1 MRGSSAIF
9 TTLALGIVAYLMYVC
24 NTMGLDMVV
33 KEVGDFSIIFSSI
46 ILDSIPFIIIGSIV
60 SAVIQLFISEELIEK
75 IIPKNSVVG
84 YIGAALIGI
93 IFPVCE
99 CAIVPITRRLIKKGV
114 PVGLGITFMLSVPIV
129 NPVVIMSTYYAFYDK
144 QSMVLIRTIG
154 GFACAIIIGI
164 IVNAIQGNEE
174 CLAKGFLGDDNYC
187 SCGCNSIVDCDN
199 KLIALIEN
207 TNREFMDITRY
218 LILGAALSSMFQIA
232 ESKIAFT
239 FITENKVL
247 AIVFMMFLGVAL
259 SLCSE
264 ADAFVGK
271 SFLETYSF
279 SGVVGFLLI
288 GPMLD
293 LKNLIMLTGAF
304 KKEFISKLSF
314 VTLGVVFI
322 VSCMFMICGV

>member
-1 MRGSSAIF
+1 MKGSSAIF
-9 TTLALGIVAYLMYVC
+9 TFLAAGIILYLIYVC
-24 NTMGLDMVV
+24 KTMGLDIVL
-33 KEVGDFSIIFSSI
+33 KEVGDFSIIFTSI

-60 SAVIQLFISEELIEK
+60 SAVIQLFISEELIERV
-75 IIPKNSVVG
+75 IPKSNIIG
-84 YIGAALIGI
+84 YIGAALIGL

-99 CAIVPITRRLIKKGV
+99 CAIVPITRRLIRKGV
-114 PVGLGITFMLSVPIV
+114 PVGLGVTFMLSVPIV

-144 QSMVLIRTIG
+144 QSMVFVRTIG
-154 GFACAIIIGI
+154 GFACAIIIGLI
-164 IVNAIQGNEE
+164 INAIQGNEE
-174 CLAKGFLGDDNYC
+174 CLTRDFIGDDNYC
-187 SCGCNSIVDCDN
+187 SCGCNSIVDSNN
-199 KLIALIEN
+199 KFIALAEH
-207 TNREFMDITRY
+207 TNREFLDITRY
-218 LILGAALSSMFQIA
+218 LILGAMLSSMFQIA
-232 ESKIAFT
+232 ESKGGFT

-247 AIVFMMFLGVAL
+247 AIVFMMFLGFAL

-279 SGVVGFLLI
+279 SGVVAFLLI

-293 LKNLIMLTGAF
+293 LKNLIMLTVGF

-322 VSCMFMICGV
+322 VSCIFMMCGV